1 MWGNPQQSL
10 CCRRSG
16 SKGQRC
22 SRTHCMAPW
31 APRARWPP
39 RKSRN
44 IPRPCGKS
52 SHHCLSRA
60 LISQSH
66 RSLSP
71 ARPLAN
77 SHHHLSWCPHSDSGP
92 TPPPANWKKRIQG
105 KRVKANQRSQHHWK
119 TQHSSKNSW
128 SHQGLKSAWAS
139 RDSRSHPFPPR
150 AGQCWTCR
158 TPRAVTIGTAL
169 SCRTPGSTGWR
180 RAQSAGQLH
189 RCVTGGVK
197 WGGSYCGLWCHC
209 NWSRIGLVTKSS
221 LHGSYLSLVLSHK
234 PTGLAEQGVP
244 GNILKQYCCRG
255 WHVVKL

>member
-10 CCRRSG
+10 CCRRRG

-22 SRTHCMAPW
+22 LRTHCMAPW

-60 LISQSH
+60 LISQ
-66 RSLSP
+66 RWSLSA

-105 KRVKANQRSQHHWK
+105 KRVKASQRSQHHWK
-119 TQHSSKNSW
+119 TQHNSKNPW
-128 SHQGLKSAWAS
+128 SHQGLKSTWAS
-139 RDSRSHPFPPR
+139 RDSRSRPFPPR
-150 AGQCWTCR
+150 AEQCWTCR

-169 SCRTPGSTGWR
+169 SCRTLGSTGWR

-189 RCVTGGVK
+189 RCVTGRVK
-197 WGGSYCGLWCHC
+197 WGGSYHGLWCHC